1 MILIHTHGDGDR
13 YHVHVHTNS
22 RDRLRFL
29 RPHFDTT
36 DRYISMERKELGDV
50 AVEQIEYRYEY
61 EVNTDDPDW
70 VRTRVL
76 ICCYAGS
83 RQHQHKVMML

>member
-1 MILIHTHGDGDR
+1 MLTSDTHSYAETHGDGDR

-29 RPHFDTT
+29 LCPHFDTT

-50 AVEQIEYRYEY
+50 A
-61 EVNTDDPDW
+61 
-70 VRTRVL
+70 
-76 ICCYAGS
+76 S
-83 RQHQHKVMML
+83 